1 MRSIY
6 SPQRRKERKGSISF
20 CFPVRAPENKK
31 NQLYKVNLIVRATMF
46 ITYVKLK
53 LFSEKVL
60 FYSLPF
66 SQRQRIRKNVSA
78 SFVSLLLPGL
88 YSKTFKLTR

>member
-60 FYSLPF
+60 FYSLPSF
-66 SQRQRIRKNVSA
+66 LSA
-78 SFVSLLLPGL
+78 SFLGGSAAKNKKKHLSVLSVSAV
-88 YSKTFKLTR
+88 KTI